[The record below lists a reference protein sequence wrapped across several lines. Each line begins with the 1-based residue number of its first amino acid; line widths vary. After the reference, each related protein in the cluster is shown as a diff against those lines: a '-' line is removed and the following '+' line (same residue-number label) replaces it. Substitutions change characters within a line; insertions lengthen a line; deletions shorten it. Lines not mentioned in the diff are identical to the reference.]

1 MKHEELVNMDM
12 KDLKARLK
20 EIGTQAQTAEG
31 EALDAL
37 TTEAEDINGICR
49 TFRTAQ
55 ISPDWQR
62 RRATI
67 TTTHRERKAT
77 T

>member
-1 MKHEELVNMDM
+1 MKHEELVNMNM

-37 TTEAEDINGICR
+37 TTEAEDINGIL
-49 TFRTAQ
+49 Q
-55 ISPDWQR
+55 DIQN
-62 RRATI
+62 RANIAATMPGKE
-67 TTTHRERKAT
+67 HRERKAT